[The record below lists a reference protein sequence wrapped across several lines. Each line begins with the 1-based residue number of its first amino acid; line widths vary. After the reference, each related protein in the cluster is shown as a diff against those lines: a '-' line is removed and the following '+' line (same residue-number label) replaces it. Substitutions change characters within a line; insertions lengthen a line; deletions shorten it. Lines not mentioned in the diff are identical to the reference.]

1 MMFGPT
7 APAGAGSLA
16 ALAILLVAICVFVHF
31 EALQR
36 LNHAIPRLRLA
47 PRFRVLLVMIALLL
61 VHSLEVAI
69 FAIGLLVAVDSGY
82 LGHVAGV
89 QDLGLADA
97 LYISV
102 TTYTTVG
109 YGDLAPVGPI
119 RLIMGLEALT
129 GFLLL
134 TWSASFT
141 FLEMQRYWPPR
152 RT

>member
-1 MMFGPT
+1 MLNSALPG
-7 APAGAGSLA
+7 AAGGLA
-16 ALAILLVAICVFVHF
+16 AMAIILVALSVFVHF
-31 EALQR
+31 EALER
-36 LNHAIPRLRLA
+36 LNAILPRLQFA
-47 PRFRVLLVMIALLL
+47 PRFRVLLVMFALLG

-69 FAIGLLVAVDSGY
+69 FAVGLLVAVDGGY
-82 LGHVAGV
+82 LGHVAGA
-89 QDLGLADA
+89 QDLGFADA
-97 LYISV
+97 LYISA

-141 FLEMQRYWPPR
+141 FLEMQRYWR
-152 RT
+152 SR

>member
-1 MMFGPT
+1 MATGE
-7 APAGAGSLA
+7 AAGLVV
-16 ALAILLVAICVFVHF
+16 LAIVLVASSVFVHF
-31 EALQR
+31 DVLER
-36 LNHAIPRLRLA
+36 LNRAIPRARLA

-61 VHSLEVAI
+61 VHCVEVAI
-69 FAIGLLVAVDSGY
+69 FAAGLLLAVDSGY

-89 QDLGLADA
+89 QSLSLADA
-97 LYISV
+97 LYVSAA
-102 TTYTTVG
+102 TYTTVG

-152 RT
+152 